1 MSKFIFQQQVI
12 IREIFLRD
20 HIIEIVLLH
29 YDFKL
34 GCAVASFLAIFHR
47 YHRIICIFVE
57 RTVKSVLLMNFRFLS
72 RDLTIQEFAL
82 GRHMAK
88 QRMLL
93 PRVFSVLDDCFL
105 VFGIFLDAC

>member
-1 MSKFIFQQQVI
+1 MPNLIFQQQVI
-12 IREIFLRD
+12 IREIFLRY

-34 GCAVASFLAIFHR
+34 GCTVASFLAIFHR
-47 YHRIICIFVE
+47 HHRIICIIVE

-72 RDLTIQEFAL
+72 RDLTIQEFTL
-82 GRHMAK
+82 GRHMAQ

-93 PRVFSVLDDCFL
+93 PRVFSVLDDSLF